1 MVDMFDQIASN
12 KRMTFFLFFIF
23 SLLIIVLGF
32 VIGLIWGSIIIGIA
46 FALVF
51 SVIYCLISY
60 YSGDK
65 AILNLSKAKEVSKKD
80 DPFLVNTVEGLA
92 IAAGLPAPKVYM
104 IKENSINAF
113 ACGRDEKHASITVT
127 SGARNKLNRQELE
140 GVVAHEMSHIKN
152 RDILVMMLSV
162 MLFGL
167 IVLFSQVMIRSFI
180 FGGRGRKSNS
190 GGGGGII
197 ILIAIAAAIVAAIL
211 APLLAQIVKFA
222 ISRKREYLA
231 DANGA
236 LLTRYPPGLA
246 SALKKIRDDK
256 DQVVDVA
263 NRSTAFLYIENPLRH
278 KKEVNFLD
286 RLYMT
291 HPPINDRIKKLEAM

>member
-23 SLLIIVLGF
+23 SLLILILGF
-32 VIGLIWGSIIIGIA
+32 VIGLIWGSWIVGIV
-46 FALVF
+46 FAVVF
-51 SVIYCLISY
+51 SVIYGFISY

-65 AILNLSKAKEVSKKD
+65 AILSLSKAKEVSKKD

-92 IAAGLPAPKVYM
+92 IAAGLPQPKVYV
-104 IKENSINAF
+104 IKEDSINAF
-113 ACGRDEKHASITVT
+113 ATGRDPQHATITVT
-127 SGARNKLNRQELE
+127 SGAREKLNRQELE
-140 GVVAHEMSHIKN
+140 GVIAHEMSHIKN

-180 FGGRGRKSNS
+180 FGGGRNRKSS
-190 GGGGGII
+190 GGGGII
-197 ILIAIAAAIVAAIL
+197 ILIAIAAAIIAAIL

-236 LLTRYPPGLA
+236 LLTRYPLGLA

-256 DQVVDVA
+256 DKVVD
-263 NRSTAFLYIENPLRH
+263 TASRATASLYIENPLRH
-278 KKEVNFLD
+278 KKEINFLD

-291 HPPINDRIKKLEAM
+291 HPDINERIKKLEAM

>member
-23 SLLIIVLGF
+23 SLLILILGF
-32 VIGLIWGSIIIGIA
+32 VIGLIWGSWIVGIV
-46 FALVF
+46 FAVVF
-51 SVIYCLISY
+51 SVIYGFISY

-65 AILNLSKAKEVSKKD
+65 AILSLSKAKEVSKKD

-92 IAAGLPAPKVYM
+92 IAAGLPQPKVYV
-104 IKENSINAF
+104 IKEDSINAF
-113 ACGRDEKHASITVT
+113 ATGRDPQHSTITVT
-127 SGARNKLNRQELE
+127 SGAREKLNRQELE
-140 GVVAHEMSHIKN
+140 GVIAHEMSHIKN

-180 FGGRGRKSNS
+180 FGGGRNRKSS
-190 GGGGGII
+190 GGGGII
-197 ILIAIAAAIVAAIL
+197 ILIAIAAAIIAAIL

-236 LLTRYPPGLA
+236 LLTRYPLGLA

-256 DQVVDVA
+256 DKVVD
-263 NRSTAFLYIENPLRH
+263 TASRATASLYIENPLRH
-278 KKEVNFLD
+278 KKEINFLD

-291 HPPINDRIKKLEAM
+291 HPDINERIKKLEAM

>member
-23 SLLIIVLGF
+23 SLLIRILGF
-32 VIGLIWGSIIIGIA
+32 VIGLIWGSWIVGIV
-46 FALVF
+46 FAVVF
-51 SVIYCLISY
+51 SVIYGFISY

-65 AILNLSKAKEVSKKD
+65 AILSLSKAKEVSKKD

-92 IAAGLPAPKVYM
+92 IAAGLPQPKVYV
-104 IKENSINAF
+104 IKEDSINAF
-113 ACGRDEKHASITVT
+113 ATGRDPQHATITVT
-127 SGARNKLNRQELE
+127 SGAREKLNRQELE
-140 GVVAHEMSHIKN
+140 GVIAHEMSHIKN

-180 FGGRGRKSNS
+180 FGGGRNRKSS
-190 GGGGGII
+190 GGGGII
-197 ILIAIAAAIVAAIL
+197 ILIAIAAAIIAAIL

-236 LLTRYPPGLA
+236 LLTRYPLGLA

-256 DQVVDVA
+256 DKVVD
-263 NRSTAFLYIENPLRH
+263 TASRATASLYIENPLRH
-278 KKEVNFLD
+278 KKEINFLD

-291 HPPINDRIKKLEAM
+291 HPDINERIKKLEAM

>member
-1 MVDMFDQIASN
+1 MFDQIASN

-23 SLLIIVLGF
+23 SLLILVLGF
-32 VIGLIWGSIIIGIA
+32 VIGLIWGSWIAGIV
-46 FALVF
+46 FAVIF
-51 SVIYCLISY
+51 SVIYGFISY

-65 AILNLSKAKEVSKKD
+65 AILNLSKAKEVSKKE
-80 DPFLVNTVEGLA
+80 DPFLVNTIEGLA
-92 IAAGLPAPKVYM
+92 IAAGIPAPKVYL
-104 IKENSINAF
+104 IKEDSINAF
-113 ACGRDEKHASITVT
+113 ATGRDPDHATITVT
-127 SGARNKLNRQELE
+127 SGARKKLNRQELE

-180 FGGRGRKSNS
+180 FGGGRNRRSS
-190 GGGGGII
+190 GGGGII
-197 ILIAIAAAIVAAIL
+197 ILIAIVAAIVAAIL
-211 APLLAQIVKFA
+211 APLIAQLIKFA

-256 DQVVDVA
+256 DKVVD
-263 NRSTAFLYIENPLRH
+263 TASRATASLYIENPLRH
-278 KKEVNFLD
+278 KEKIGFMD
-286 RLYMT
+286 RMFMT
-291 HPPINDRIKKLEAM
+291 HPDINKRIKKLEAM

>member
-1 MVDMFDQIASN
+1 MFDQIASN

-23 SLLIIVLGF
+23 SLLILILGF
-32 VIGLIWGSIIIGIA
+32 VIGLIWGSWIVGIV
-46 FALVF
+46 FAVVF
-51 SVIYCLISY
+51 SVIYGFISY

-65 AILNLSKAKEVSKKD
+65 AILSLSKAKEVSKKD

-92 IAAGLPAPKVYM
+92 IAAGLPQPKVYV
-104 IKENSINAF
+104 IKEDSINAF
-113 ACGRDEKHASITVT
+113 ATGRDPQHATITVT
-127 SGARNKLNRQELE
+127 SGAREKLNRQELE
-140 GVVAHEMSHIKN
+140 GVIAHEMSHIKN

-180 FGGRGRKSNS
+180 FGGGRNRKSS
-190 GGGGGII
+190 GGGGII
-197 ILIAIAAAIVAAIL
+197 ILIAIAAAIIAAIL

-236 LLTRYPPGLA
+236 LLTRYPLGLA

-256 DQVVDVA
+256 DKVVD
-263 NRSTAFLYIENPLRH
+263 TASRATASLYIENPLRH
-278 KKEVNFLD
+278 KKEINFLD

-291 HPPINDRIKKLEAM
+291 HPDINERIKKLEAM

>member
-1 MVDMFDQIASN
+1 MVDMFDQITSN
-12 KRMTFFLFFIF
+12 KRTTILLFFIF
-23 SLLIIVLGF
+23 SLLIVVLGF
-32 VIGLIWGSIIIGIA
+32 VIGLIWGSWIAGIV
-46 FALVF
+46 FAIVF

-65 AILNLSKAKEVSKKD
+65 AILSLSKAKEVTKKD

-92 IAAGLPAPKVYM
+92 IAAGLPQPKVYM
-104 IKENSINAF
+104 IKEDSINAF
-113 ACGRDEKHASITVT
+113 ATGRNPEHATITVT
-127 SGARNKLNRQELE
+127 SGARKKLNRQELE

-180 FGGRGRKSNS
+180 FGGGRNRRSS
-190 GGGGGII
+190 GGGGII
-197 ILIAIAAAIVAAIL
+197 ILIAIVAAIVAAIL
-211 APLLAQIVKFA
+211 APLIAQLIKFA

-256 DQVVDVA
+256 DKVVD
-263 NRSTAFLYIENPLRH
+263 TASRATASLYIENPLRH
-278 KKEVNFLD
+278 KEKIGFMD
-286 RLYMT
+286 RMFMT
-291 HPPINDRIKKLEAM
+291 HPDINKRIKKLEAM

>member
-1 MVDMFDQIASN
+1 M
-12 KRMTFFLFFIF
+12 
-23 SLLIIVLGF
+23 GF
-32 VIGLIWGSIIIGIA
+32 VIGLIWGSWIVGIV
-46 FALVF
+46 FAVVF
-51 SVIYCLISY
+51 SVIYGFISY

-65 AILNLSKAKEVSKKD
+65 AILSLSKAKEVSKKD

-92 IAAGLPAPKVYM
+92 IAAGLPQPKVYV
-104 IKENSINAF
+104 IKEDSINAF
-113 ACGRDEKHASITVT
+113 ATGRDPQHATITVT
-127 SGARNKLNRQELE
+127 SGAREKLNRQELE
-140 GVVAHEMSHIKN
+140 GVIAHEMSHIKN

-180 FGGRGRKSNS
+180 FGGGRNRKSS
-190 GGGGGII
+190 GGGGII
-197 ILIAIAAAIVAAIL
+197 ILIAIAAAIIAAIL

-236 LLTRYPPGLA
+236 LLTRYPLGLA

-256 DQVVDVA
+256 DKVVD
-263 NRSTAFLYIENPLRH
+263 TASRATASLYIENPLRH
-278 KKEVNFLD
+278 KKEINFLD

-291 HPPINDRIKKLEAM
+291 HPDINERIKKLEAM